1 LVSIPVP
8 FSANLKILE
17 IQRVPVYANWSLV
30 LFSVVILL
38 GALERPAEALA
49 AWCSFFGVLLLHECG
64 HMYVAQKLGYPVDSI
79 RLYPFFGLAI
89 FAQPYSRYDYSRIA
103 WGGVAA
109 QAVISLPVLLYLAIF
124 GFTRWDPVNIVLGI
138 FGYYSAFVAACNL
151 LPIPPLDGV
160 VAWGLIPELIRRA
173 QQRRRMQ
180 KFRSGERDQ

>member
-1 LVSIPVP
+1 MP
-8 FSANLKILE
+8 FTPNLKILE

-38 GALERPAEALA
+38 SAFERPAEALA
-49 AWCSFFGVLLLHECG
+49 AWFSFFGILLLHECG
-64 HMYVAQKLGYPVDSI
+64 HMFVAQKLGYPVDSI

-89 FAQPYSRYDYSRIA
+89 FARPYSRYDYSRIA

-109 QAVISLPVLLYLAIF
+109 QAVISVPVLLYLAIF
-124 GFTRWDPVNIVLGI
+124 GFTPWDPVNIVLGI

-160 VAWGLIPELIRRA
+160 VAWGLIPELISRA

-180 KFRSGERDQ
+180 KFRSGGRDQ

>member
-1 LVSIPVP
+1 MAIST
-8 FSANLKILE
+8 NLKILQ

-30 LFSVVILL
+30 LFSVVIFL
-38 GALERPAEALA
+38 GGLERPAETLA

-109 QAVISLPVLLYLAIF
+109 QAVIFAPVLFYLAIF
-124 GFTRWDPVNIVLGI
+124 GFTPWDPVNIALGI

-160 VAWGLIPELIRRA
+160 VAWGLVPELISRA
-173 QQRRRMQ
+173 RQRRRIN
-180 KFRSGERDQ
+180 KFLSGERDQ